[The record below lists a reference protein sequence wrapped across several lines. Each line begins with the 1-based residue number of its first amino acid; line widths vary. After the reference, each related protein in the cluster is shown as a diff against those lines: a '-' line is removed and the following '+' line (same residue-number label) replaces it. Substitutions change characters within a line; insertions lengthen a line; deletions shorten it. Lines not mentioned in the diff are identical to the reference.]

1 MMMNIEYIPQ
11 TTWVPVKP
19 WAEATKGYTPVRFVN
34 AFGPCSAS
42 HVAARLG
49 LDVEYVTRTLRRAM
63 NKGFLTHTLRLTE
76 IKSQMRM
83 VAFFA
88 EAR

>member
-1 MMMNIEYIPQ
+1 MKYTPQ
-11 TTWVPVKP
+11 TVLVPVQR

-34 AFGPCSAS
+34 DFGPCSAS
-42 HVAARLG
+42 HVSARLG

-63 NKGFLTHTLRLTE
+63 NKGFLTQTLRLTE

-83 VAFFA
+83 VSFFS
-88 EAR
+88 EAK

>member
-1 MMMNIEYIPQ
+1 MSYVPQ
-11 TTWVPVKP
+11 TVLVPVQQ

-34 AFGPCSAS
+34 EFGPCSAS

-49 LDVEYVTRTLRRAM
+49 LDLEYVTRTLRRAM
-63 NKGFLTHTLRLTE
+63 NKGFLTHTVRLTE

-83 VAFFA
+83 VSFFS